1 MDETK
6 EKTEEKKPEKPT
18 GDTEEGNKPQT
29 STLIDDA
36 NSAAKRMEEANERKA
51 ELLRQEEEFAAKRAL
66 GGRAEAGQTP
76 VKEKLSDVSFLKI
89 FLWLKSQVKN
99 IIRFLWVPV

>member
-6 EKTEEKKPEKPT
+6 EKTEEKKPEESTRDTKEGDKP
-18 GDTEEGNKPQT
+18 KT

-36 NSAAKRMEEANERKA
+36 NSAAKRLEEANERKA

-76 VKEKLSDVSFLKI
+76 VVKEETAIEYRDRIDKEISEGKHDD
-89 FLWLKSQVKN
+89 
-99 IIRFLWVPV
+99 